1 LNGVVRADAIEIH
14 GEMPE
19 DLGRELTSDGVQN
32 LAGIVGRDAGRLPLC
47 RGRNRRPNSLRLPA
61 GVLLV
66 VMALFCA
73 PLSAMAGSVEVI
85 VNPDHTNAPIDRNLL
100 RAIFTMR
107 LRQWPDG
114 KPIQVFVMPDG
125 SDLSNQFCREQLG
138 TYPYVMRATW
148 DRIVFTG
155 TGLAPTVVNSER
167 EMRERVRS
175 TPGAVG
181 YIGSGTRSELLPTS
195 PNVLFASLSGY

>member
-1 LNGVVRADAIEIH
+1 
-14 GEMPE
+14 
-19 DLGRELTSDGVQN
+19 
-32 LAGIVGRDAGRLPLC
+32 
-47 RGRNRRPNSLRLPA
+47 
-61 GVLLV
+61 
-66 VMALFCA
+66 MALVCA
-73 PLSAMAGSVEVI
+73 PLGAVAGSVEVI
-85 VNPDHTNAPIDRNLL
+85 VNPDRSSAPIDRNLL

-114 KPIQVFVMPDG
+114 EPIQVFVMPDG
-125 SDLSNQFCREQLG
+125 SELSNQFCREQLG
-138 TYPYVMRATW
+138 TFPYVMRATW

-181 YIGSGTRSELLPTS
+181 YIRGGERSEVLPAQ
-195 PNVLFASLSGY
+195 PNVLLAPLGGYWRG

>member
-1 LNGVVRADAIEIH
+1 
-14 GEMPE
+14 M
-19 DLGRELTSDGVQN
+19 TSDGVQN
-32 LAGIVGRDAGRLPLC
+32 LTRAVGNDADRSHSRRRWATGPPAARL
-47 RGRNRRPNSLRLPA
+47 RTA
-61 GVLLV
+61 ALLV
-66 VMALFCA
+66 VMALSCA
-73 PLSAMAGSVEVI
+73 PLTALAGSVEVI
-85 VNPDHTNAPIDRNLL
+85 VNPDHSSAPIDRNLL

-114 KPIQVFVMPDG
+114 EAIQVFVMPDG
-125 SDLSNQFCREQLG
+125 SELSNQFCREQLG
-138 TYPYVMRATW
+138 TFPYVMRATW

-181 YIGSGTRSELLPTS
+181 YIRTGERSELLPTLPS
-195 PNVLFASLSGY
+195 VLFASLSEY